1 MGIIQ
6 RQSIKYGIVSYLGV
20 AIGALS
26 TIFIYPRDLTAYGL
40 VQFIMTTA
48 LLFLPLI
55 TLGIHWLPIKYLP
68 YVRDENS
75 GHRGFL
81 RLLLIVLLLNSI
93 AFSAVFLLFQ
103 DEILQFV
110 SVLNPKKDPLFDRY
124 FRYLLPYSIIVSYNA
139 LLTQYSMAFERIAF
153 PQVLNNLLL
162 KVMLPALFI
171 LMLMG
176 YLDYTSLLN
185 GVLLLQMVVLIGLV
199 GYLYHLGQWRLTPV
213 DFAVWKPLLRGMGS
227 YSLFAMLGGIGTM
240 LAFRIDSLMIPA
252 LINFSSNGAYSIA
265 IFISNV
271 IAIPI
276 LSIRKIS
283 GPIISQAW
291 ARKDIA
297 HIEKLYK
304 EATLNL
310 FWIGSVLFAL
320 IMASLDELIELL
332 PSRQDL
338 SILYGITALLGIGR
352 ISEMFTAVSTEI
364 VFYSRYYRINLLAV
378 FLLGVI
384 NIFFNYYF
392 IMVLDLGIWG
402 VALATMMSVIF
413 YQVFIASYIYLQFG
427 YHPFSLGLLPI
438 GLVSV
443 LLFYIGR
450 WLNTPYPLLTIVIR
464 SLFIVFTFITIMYVM
479 RISPQWNRLIRGSLD
494 ILFFWRRRR
503 S

>member
-93 AFSAVFLLFQ
+93 VFSAVFLLFQ

-213 DFAVWKPLLRGMGS
+213 DFAVWKPLFRAMGS

-352 ISEMFTAVSTEI
+352 ISEMFTAVSSEI
-364 VFYSRYYRINLLAV
+364 ILFSRYYRFNLVAV
-378 FLLGVI
+378 LLLGII
-384 NIFFNYYF
+384 NIILNYYF
-392 IMVLDLGIWG
+392 IVILKLGIWG
-402 VALATMMSVIF
+402 VALGTMMSIVF
-413 YQVFIASYIYLQFG
+413 YQCIKTLYIYFVLKL
-427 YHPFSLGLLPI
+427 HPFEWKLIPISLTAITLWYSSRLIDASLP
-438 GLVSV
+438 LV
-443 LLFYIGR
+443 
-450 WLNTPYPLLTIVIR
+450 TITLR
-464 SLFIVFTFITIMYVM
+464 STFILGIYVPVMYLLGV
-479 RISPQWNRLIRGSLD
+479 SENWNAFIRGIWQRIGKL
-494 ILFFWRRRR
+494 L
-503 S
+503 